1 MISITRD
8 LIEYYGIDDCLPLDP
23 KNFKQINIEDEACVP
38 IQKPDIEQIVKVYA
52 SAEVKTYKVIKT
64 PKGTSLEGVRLTGH
78 KLVVEGEIK
87 YKIQYVADIKSQS
100 VHTFHYTSP
109 FMSFVVLPEDFSP
122 TSFLTV
128 SAFVEDIYS
137 NQIDNRCVYLNTT
150 ILITA
155 ESC

>member
-23 KNFKQINIEDEACVP
+23 KNFKQINVEDEACVP

-52 SAEVKTYKVIKT
+52 SAEVKNTKVIKT
-64 PKGTSLEGVRLTGH
+64 PKGISLEGVRLTGF
-78 KLVVEGEIK
+78 KLIVEGELT
-87 YKIQYVADIKSQS
+87 YKVQYVADIATQT
-100 VHTFHYTSP
+100 VHTFHYTTP

-122 TSFLTV
+122 TSYITV
-128 SAFVEDIYS
+128 SAFIEDIYTH
-137 NQIDNRCVYLNTT
+137 QIDCRCIYLNTT
-150 ILITA
+150 LLITA